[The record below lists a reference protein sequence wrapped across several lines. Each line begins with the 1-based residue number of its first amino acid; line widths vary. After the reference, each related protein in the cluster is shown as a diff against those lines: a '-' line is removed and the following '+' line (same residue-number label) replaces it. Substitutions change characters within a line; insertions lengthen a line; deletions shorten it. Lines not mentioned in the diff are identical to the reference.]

1 MKQNSTRRWALL
13 IGVLALLCV
22 IAIAVIHL
30 YRETGAEVHVYQGGA
45 LVDTFSLQEDRV
57 ARYKTSIGGYNVVT
71 IKGGRVSVTEASCPD
86 QVCVHHGPTDQ
97 TADPIVCLPN
107 SLVVEV
113 VSPESQKIDGVTS

>member
-1 MKQNSTRRWALL
+1 MKQNSTRRWAIL
-13 IGVLALLCV
+13 IGVIAAACI
-22 IAIAVIHL
+22 IAIAVIHVN
-30 YRETGAEVHVYQGGA
+30 RETGAEVHIYQSGA
-45 LVDTFSLQEDRV
+45 LVDTFSLRENRV

-71 IKGGRVSVTEASCPD
+71 IKNGRVSVTEASCPD
-86 QVCVHHGPTDQ
+86 QICVHHGPTDQ